1 LNQAQLEEQTALQR
15 LEQLRTTGAQRA
27 DLRTA
32 ECDVFGAEETRSL
45 AALSESGR
53 LQRIVE
59 ECLPA
64 EIQVFGVGPWSF
76 IAWPGE
82 AFVELAQELLKDFPD
97 TFILTLANHALH
109 GYLVTREA
117 VERRYY
123 EAGNS
128 IFQNPG
134 AGEQLVELNRCAVG
148 AAVFLF
154 SGSLAIGRHCSGPS
168 SSTPSLTRSDTMTP
182 LRQRMIEDMRL
193 RNLSPHTVDAYVLA
207 VSQFAR
213 HFGQSPELLDA
224 EQARQYLLHL
234 VQEKHA
240 SWSRYNIAR
249 CALRFL
255 YQITLGR
262 DERFAKLPCARTP
275 KRLPT
280 VLSTDE
286 LRRLFDVAARDVKHK
301 ALLMTLYGSGL
312 RVSEV
317 AALQP
322 GDIDSA
328 RMLIH
333 VRLGKGAKDRMTKLS
348 PRLLEVLREYWRAV
362 RPRTWLFPS
371 AGDASRSLDTGSICR
386 TVHRLA
392 RRAGITK
399 SVTPHTLRHSYATH
413 LLDAGTDLRTIQVL
427 LGHRNLK
434 TTAIYLHVSQA
445 KIAAA
450 ASPLDLL
457 YAQAQ
462 PPITPTSTP
471 TTP

>member
-1 LNQAQLEEQTALQR
+1 MTA
-15 LEQLRTTGAQRA
+15 
-27 DLRTA
+27 
-32 ECDVFGAEETRSL
+32 
-45 AALSESGR
+45 
-53 LQRIVE
+53 
-59 ECLPA
+59 
-64 EIQVFGVGPWSF
+64 
-76 IAWPGE
+76 
-82 AFVELAQELLKDFPD
+82 
-97 TFILTLANHALH
+97 
-109 GYLVTREA
+109 
-117 VERRYY
+117 
-123 EAGNS
+123 
-128 IFQNPG
+128 
-134 AGEQLVELNRCAVG
+134 
-148 AAVFLF
+148 
-154 SGSLAIGRHCSGPS
+154 
-168 SSTPSLTRSDTMTP
+168 

-193 RNLSPHTVDAYVLA
+193 RNLSPHTIDAYVLA

-213 HFGQSPELLDA
+213 HFGQSPEQLNA

-234 VQEKHA
+234 VQVKHA

-249 CALRFL
+249 CGLQFL

-262 DERFAKLPCARTP
+262 DGRFDKLPCARVP

-280 VLSTDE
+280 VLSSDE
-286 LRRLFDVAARDVKHK
+286 LRRLFDVTARDVKQK

-317 AALQP
+317 ATLQP
-322 GDIDSA
+322 GDIDA
-328 RMLIH
+328 TRMLIH

-348 PRLLEVLREYWRAV
+348 PHLLQVLREYWQAAH
-362 RPRTWLFPS
+362 PRIWLFPS
-371 AGDASRSLDTGSICR
+371 AADPARTTDTGSICR

-392 RRAGITK
+392 KRAGITK

-457 YAQAQ
+457 YATPQ
-462 PPITPTSTP
+462 PPAIPL
-471 TTP
+471 TTPPTP

>member
-1 LNQAQLEEQTALQR
+1 MTA
-15 LEQLRTTGAQRA
+15 
-27 DLRTA
+27 
-32 ECDVFGAEETRSL
+32 
-45 AALSESGR
+45 
-53 LQRIVE
+53 
-59 ECLPA
+59 
-64 EIQVFGVGPWSF
+64 
-76 IAWPGE
+76 
-82 AFVELAQELLKDFPD
+82 
-97 TFILTLANHALH
+97 
-109 GYLVTREA
+109 
-117 VERRYY
+117 
-123 EAGNS
+123 
-128 IFQNPG
+128 
-134 AGEQLVELNRCAVG
+134 
-148 AAVFLF
+148 
-154 SGSLAIGRHCSGPS
+154 
-168 SSTPSLTRSDTMTP
+168 

-193 RNLSPHTVDAYVLA
+193 RNLSPHTIDAYVLA

-213 HFGQSPELLDA
+213 HFGRSPEQLDA

-249 CALRFL
+249 CALQFL
-255 YQITLGR
+255 YQTTMGR
-262 DERFAKLPCARTP
+262 ADERFATLPCARVP

-317 AALQP
+317 AALRP
-322 GDIDSA
+322 RDIDSK

-333 VRLGKGAKDRMTKLS
+333 VRLGKGAKDRMIRLS

-362 RPRTWLFPS
+362 HPKNRLFPS
-371 AGDASRSLDTGSICR
+371 AGDPNRSMDTGSICR

-392 RRAGITK
+392 KRAGITK

-427 LGHRNLK
+427 LGHHSLK
-434 TTAIYLHVSQA
+434 TTAIYLHVSA
-445 KIAAA
+445 ARIAAA

-457 YAQAQ
+457 YAQPSSPAAA
-462 PPITPTSTP
+462 ST
-471 TTP
+471 T